1 MYIGGTTLL
10 IDAYTPPEK
19 AKTQGMNDVIIF
31 TVMSISSF
39 SSGALISA
47 AGWEWMNLGTLPMLA
62 VVASAVL
69 WVTLL
74 RRRARVTRNAKA
86 T

>member
-1 MYIGGTTLL
+1 
-10 IDAYTPPEK
+10 
-19 AKTQGMNDVIIF
+19 
-31 TVMSISSF
+31 MSISSF

-47 AGWEWMNLGTLPMLA
+47 TGWDWMNVGTLPLLA

-74 RRRARVTRNAKA
+74 RRRRARLTGNAKA